1 MKTLSRLLSGCL
13 SLLMACSGGD
23 GGEDPP
29 PKTLPPPQAATLI
42 FPENNSTCFEG
53 EILSPSQSR
62 VTFQWNEPEHTD
74 NYLLV
79 VKNLSTNT
87 ESNQTPSTNQATLTL
102 SRGTPYQWYV
112 VSRAQGTTQTATSA
126 TWRFYNEGPGITN
139 YAPFPAEPVYP
150 GRGAHIRA
158 SGPLGLEWTGAD
170 ADGDGALVVAV
181 VVRIVGSVIVDLI
194 DVIQVVDLADVERR
208 RGDDGLVIGVRH
220 ERAVADAAAFATAP
234 HVRVVGRPVLGV
246 VAEHV
251 AEARCWGR

>member
-150 GRGAHIRA
+150 GRGAHISA

-170 ADGDGALVVAV
+170 ADGDILEYEVFFGTAPEADTSAGTTSETSLN
-181 VVRIVGSVIVDLI
+181 VDVSAGQTYYWKVLT
-194 DVIQVVDLADVERR
+194 R
-208 RGDDGLVIGVRH
+208 
-220 ERAVADAAAFATAP
+220 DAAGNSSESEIFEFA
-234 HVRVVGRPVLGV
+234 VQ
-246 VAEHV
+246 
-251 AEARCWGR
+251 